1 VTLSPLPFDLVGTPL
16 GAAYKPLDEMNPTAW
31 LPPAIP
37 STSQVTAVL
46 GAPFTDAVNCCA
58 PKSATVAALGE
69 TVTVLATAAVTV
81 TVADPDLGEFA
92 CEVAMTLTVAGFG
105 TVDGAVYSPPLE
117 IVPFDAPPLT
127 LQVTAM
133 FDVPV
138 TVAVNCSV
146 FPVATLA
153 LAGATE
159 TVIVLVGVWLAV
171 PAQPYNAT
179 QAQLIAPST
188 KRRIEILTGGAGS
201 HSKRRQTP
209 RQTIARICP

>member
-31 LPPAIP
+31 LPPATP

-46 GAPFTDAVNCCA
+46 GAPFTDAVNCCV
-58 PKSATVAALGE
+58 PKSATVAVLGE
-69 TVTVLATAAVTV
+69 TVTVLATPAAVTV
-81 TVADPDLGEFA
+81 RVAEPDFAEFA
-92 CEVAMTLTVAGFG
+92 CEVAMTLSVAGFG
-105 TVDGAVYSPPLE
+105 TVTGAVYNPPLE

-127 LQVTAM
+127 LQVTAV

-159 TVIVLVGVWLAV
+159 TVIALVGVWLAV

-188 KRRIEILTGGAGS
+188 KRRIEVLTGGG
-201 HSKRRQTP
+201 RVP
-209 RQTIARICP
+209 L